1 MHPINAKLTAALKL
15 INDAA
20 QMERSL
26 YCPVPSGVPEMTEED
41 ASLAHRLI
49 HCIAGALLEIE
60 GADGDV
66 EEALRVCSRALL
78 LLSCLD
84 GVSAVV
90 PNRSVLVA
98 LLTCS
103 RE

>member
-15 INDAA
+15 INEAA
-20 QMERSL
+20 QMERAL

-49 HCIAGALLEIE
+49 YCIAGALLEIE

-66 EEALRVCSRALL
+66 EEALREREDCSRPDEPTIFA
-78 LLSCLD
+78 
-84 GVSAVV
+84 
-90 PNRSVLVA
+90 
-98 LLTCS
+98 
-103 RE
+103 

>member
-41 ASLAHRLI
+41 ASLAQDRK
-49 HCIAGALLEIE
+49 
-60 GADGDV
+60 
-66 EEALRVCSRALL
+66 S
-78 LLSCLD
+78 
-84 GVSAVV
+84 VV
-90 PNRSVLVA
+90 
-98 LLTCS
+98 
-103 RE
+103 